1 MQFGNGEETAIERD
15 GDGTNEQEQLE
26 QARPIRGTTSTGDG
40 TIGTS
45 ELGIGCEQVPSAG
58 CFSRPPSGMASWAMT
73 SFFSP
78 RGFGLGHRDCTRRLL
93 YGMIVYTAGGTR
105 RRADKREAWRNRRW
119 RKVGPRPRSGGER
132 SRCEASEG
140 RGEKGRAGV
149 EQPGARKGVLAA
161 GRRLRAAGCWLLA
174 VAVGCWRVGCWRAAA
189 APLADRW
196 PLPAVGC
203 CERASRRQRLDQGQH
218 GERRGK

>member
-1 MQFGNGEETAIERD
+1 MEGEGVD
-15 GDGTNEQEQLE
+15 GDEATRETKRRRRSDEGVGAE
-26 QARPIRGTTSTGDG
+26 RGGRGRRREDG
-40 TIGTS
+40 T
-45 ELGIGCEQVPSAG
+45 E
-58 CFSRPPSGMASWAMT
+58 
-73 SFFSP
+73 
-78 RGFGLGHRDCTRRLL
+78 RGRRR
-93 YGMIVYTAGGTR
+93 GGGGETAGGR
-105 RRADKREAWRNRRW
+105 SGRPAAEAKHEAWRGRRR